1 MKIAVDG
8 MGADRG
14 PSVIV
19 DGVIQAARQYG
30 HEIYIVGDQDILS
43 AELKKHKDV
52 PAAIHIRHAS
62 EQITMEDSPAAAIRK
77 KKDSSIAVGVGMARD
92 KEVEAFVSPGN
103 TGAVVCAATLFW
115 GLLHK
120 VERPGIAIVFPTPKG
135 PSMVI
140 DVGANIAPTPMHL
153 LQYAIMADAYSRCI
167 LNKQHPTVG
176 LLNVGEEATKGT
188 DFVKETYKLIS
199 DSNLNFIGNVEGR
212 DIFMG
217 NADIIVCDG
226 FVGNVV
232 LKVAEGIGWA
242 MSTLL
247 KRQLK
252 KNIIT
257 KLGAIL
263 SIQAF
268 RGLSKEID
276 YTEYGGAPLL
286 GVDGRCIIC
295 HGSSNAKAIKNA
307 VRVAGEFLEHHVN
320 QHIIE
325 ELEKIP

>member
-120 VERPGIAIVFPTPKG
+120 VERPA
-135 PSMVI
+135 
-140 DVGANIAPTPMHL
+140 
-153 LQYAIMADAYSRCI
+153 
-167 LNKQHPTVG
+167 
-176 LLNVGEEATKGT
+176 
-188 DFVKETYKLIS
+188 
-199 DSNLNFIGNVEGR
+199 
-212 DIFMG
+212 
-217 NADIIVCDG
+217 
-226 FVGNVV
+226 
-232 LKVAEGIGWA
+232 
-242 MSTLL
+242 
-247 KRQLK
+247 
-252 KNIIT
+252 
-257 KLGAIL
+257 
-263 SIQAF
+263 
-268 RGLSKEID
+268 
-276 YTEYGGAPLL
+276 
-286 GVDGRCIIC
+286 
-295 HGSSNAKAIKNA
+295 
-307 VRVAGEFLEHHVN
+307 
-320 QHIIE
+320 
-325 ELEKIP
+325 